1 MRDERAKVFEELE
14 NIYEYRHQYSIEWA
28 FKDAQEKIDKMHKI
42 IRMESNS
49 DEIDYKDRLDY
60 EISSEALK
68 RNRWYSNI
76 FQKVFSFVTVLEFL
90 ASVLLVL
97 FVSELSHQGE
107 VFISSQLF
115 SLSVVIVFAFIK
127 VFLEQ
132 YFIRP
137 KIELLGWSMYQKTV
151 NTLKEITSQLN

>member
-1 MRDERAKVFEELE
+1 MREERIKVFEELE

-28 FKDAQEKIDKMHKI
+28 FKDAQDKMDKMHEI
-42 IRMESNS
+42 IGKESGS
-49 DEIDYKDRLDY
+49 DKHDDKERLDY
-60 EISSEALK
+60 EISSEVLR
-68 RNRWYSNI
+68 RNKWYANI
-76 FQKVFSFVTVLEFL
+76 FQKVFSFMTILEFL

-107 VFISSQLF
+107 AFISSQLF
-115 SLSVVIVFAFIK
+115 SLSVVIVFAFMK

-137 KIELLGWSMYQKTV
+137 KMELLGWSMYQKTV
-151 NTLKEITSQLN
+151 NTLKEITTHLN